1 MFGLDAVTEWDLGP
15 SLTGGSDFV
24 LCTERGGK
32 IGMR

>member
-1 MFGLDAVTEWDLGP
+1 MFGLDAVIEWELGL
-15 SLTGGSDFV
+15 SLRGGSDFV